1 MTQVRAVLTL
11 LLGCA
16 DPQEVH
22 IGELGSF
29 GIARGKAQACGCDV
43 ALQDLSQSG
52 LVERDIAGRQFGD
65 LTGIDV
71 DAEHLVAQLGH
82 ACGMGGSEVPGSE
95 YGASHTAY
103 IGRQG

>member
-1 MTQVRAVLTL
+1 M
-11 LLGCA
+11 
-16 DPQEVH
+16 H
-22 IGELGSF
+22 IGELGGF
-29 GIARGKAQACGCDV
+29 GIACGKAQASGCDV

-52 LVERDIAGRQFGD
+52 LVERDVARREFGD
-65 LTGIDV
+65 LTRIDV